1 MKINFILTGS
11 AHRPIGGFK
20 VVYEYAN
27 RFARDGHEVVLIH
40 PQMVSRPKLRI
51 KDFLKWI
58 LFWQRKLL
66 NGYKP
71 TTWFKL
77 DPKIKFMWVPYL
89 RADVVPDGDVTI
101 ATGWATANF
110 VAELPERTGDG
121 YYFIQHLETWA
132 ANDAN
137 AVLETWKL
145 PLRKIVIARWLKDYA
160 SSIGEKACYVP
171 NGLDFNAFDVDVPR
185 NVRAPASVTLLNHW
199 RPYKGTKD
207 ALQALFQVKEV
218 CPDLAV
224 TLFGIAKP
232 IERLPPWITF
242 YQNPTQEQLRSLY
255 NQSSI
260 FVAPSH
266 TEGWGLT
273 ACEAM
278 MCGCA
283 VVATDVG
290 GHREF
295 AINNETALMVPPNDV
310 EALANA
316 IQLAISDKEL
326 RERLTDAAIDN
337 LKKFKWETS
346 YDSFSQALTK
356 FTSCQ

>member
-27 RFARDGHEVVLIH
+27 RFIRDGHQVVLIH
-40 PQMVSRPKLRI
+40 PQMVFPPKLKI
-51 KDFLKWI
+51 IDFLRWCLYWK
-58 LFWQRKLL
+58 RKITR
-66 NGYKP
+66 GYKADS
-71 TTWFKL
+71 WFFL
-77 DPKIKFMWVPYL
+77 DPKIDFLWVQYL
-89 RADVVPDGDVTI
+89 KSEIIPDADVTI
-101 ATGWATANF
+101 ATGWNTAQF
-110 VAELPERTGDG
+110 VADLPARVGRK

-132 ANDAN
+132 LGGEN
-137 AVLETWKL
+137 AALETWKL
-145 PLRKIVIARWLKDYA
+145 PLNKIVIAQWLKEYA

-171 NGLDFNAFDVDVPR
+171 NGLDFNAFGIDVPR
-185 NVRAPASVTLLNHW
+185 ETRAPASVTLLNHW

-207 ALQALFQVKEV
+207 ALLALYKVKEV
-218 CPDLAV
+218 YPDLTV

-232 IERLPPWITF
+232 IVKLPDWVTF
-242 YQNPTQEQLRSLY
+242 YQNPTQAQLRALY
-255 NQSSI
+255 NQSSV

-295 AINNETALMVPPNDV
+295 AINNETALIVPPNDV
-310 EALANA
+310 NALADS

-326 RERLTDAAIDN
+326 RDRLSNAAIVN

-346 YDSFSQALTK
+346 YASFFQALID
-356 FTSCQ
+356 FASCQ